1 MTFAESLKKLR
12 HDNSLTQSELA
23 EKLYISRQS
32 ISKWELNKSYPDIDK
47 LILLS
52 KIFDISIDELLG
64 QDKLLRKDIIMKSTL
79 YRKSI
84 SI

>member
-32 ISKWELNKSYPDIDK
+32 ISKNLF
-47 LILLS
+47 
-52 KIFDISIDELLG
+52 KIFLRVIS
-64 QDKLLRKDIIMKSTL
+64 RK
-79 YRKSI
+79 RE
-84 SI
+84 